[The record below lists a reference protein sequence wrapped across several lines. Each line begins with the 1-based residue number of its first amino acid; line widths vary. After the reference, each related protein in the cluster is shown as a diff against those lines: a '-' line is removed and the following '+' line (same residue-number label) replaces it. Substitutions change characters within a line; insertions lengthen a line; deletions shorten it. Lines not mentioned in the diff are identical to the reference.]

1 MILYVCMTIAGSIP
15 VLVCLVLWAIQRQN
29 YNFRLGKK
37 LLLTGMF
44 FYLVPFQAVKYMLP
58 EQTVSALSIPMDI
71 NVEQDFYKVMSVKNI
86 LSPGDSIWMPVWVTV
101 LLIIWLWCVILFA
114 VYQIGRYRIDIRK
127 LLSKSEKVSVDING
141 ENVELF
147 LHKNIQTPY
156 TVGFIKPVIV
166 MPEESLTHPCF
177 LMIYRHEE
185 LHRKNYD
192 SLMKLLCVIIICI
205 HWINPIAIVL
215 LFLYNVTAEYVC
227 DAYAGE
233 ECTNEEKKK
242 YLKLLID
249 LSAIDE
255 PLSMVWRNNLA
266 DSENLIK
273 RRIDY
278 MMSKTKKGVLRRGI
292 AIAASVVTVLAS
304 TSTIFAYEPFLTTDA
319 DAIEVFSDDEF
330 GAFSNDGDAYDAVYF
345 GDSDSIFVSED
356 GIQSPV
362 SGEVSPYVLCN
373 HNMVKGYYHSHK
385 SNSSGGCTVKVYNA
399 EKCSKCG
406 YLDIGTLYS
415 TTTFTVCPH

>member
-233 ECTNEEKKK
+233 GCTNEEKKK

-304 TSTIFAYEPFLTTDA
+304 TSTIFAYEPFMTTDR
-319 DAIEVFSDDEF
+319 DAIEVSDGGNF
-330 GAFSNDGDAYDAVYF
+330 GGFSNDGAEASVCFDN
-345 GDSDSIFVSED
+345 SDCVFVNKD
-356 GIQSPV
+356 GTQFSVTDQASPN
-362 SGEVSPYVLCN
+362 VLCN
-373 HNMVKGYYHSHK
+373 HTMTDGYYYVHK
-385 SNSSGGCTVKVYNA
+385 PNSSGGCTMKYYNA
-399 EKCSKCG
+399 QRCTKCG
-406 YLDIGTLYS
+406 YIDVGTLYS
-415 TTTFTVCPH
+415 TNIYPVCPH